1 MLPRLKYLDEEE
13 VEFIREVGALY
24 MPKYQAILR
33 RIKQEK
39 ITEQQQ
45 QVHRPGLRSPHQ
57 ASSVQTKETKPVR
70 RRVSS
75 SNPSSAGT
83 AAELKNEDEHEQN
96 VDDIVHAVEANG
108 SELVDN
114 TDTPKPSGAS
124 APGAADIQAP
134 LQSRS
139 GAQVQRI
146 LVKDSS
152 TNTELDWE
160 KELLRREQ
168 QALEKE
174 QNALEKEKAFLKR
187 ENEVSVKEKQLLRQI
202 ETLQDE
208 LKTALARSVHAE
220 SAVKEISDRALRA
233 ESTVKELQEA
243 SSSSATIQKEM
254 KQTEHE
260 ERESAM
266 KASRE
271 AHQVEIT
278 KCKANEIELI
288 NRMEKLNSDTSQLT
302 DRLQKANEDLRAK
315 VQELSRRE
323 KEQRELE
330 VVVELMKREK
340 LANAHQFSGDMET
353 ISRRHKEAEERS
365 RQLEQDVKELQ
376 GNLKAVY
383 NKCIEKDDAIH
394 LLNKALLSKI
404 EDIDTMKRQQ
414 SKFNDRQ
421 EKLLHQQQELY
432 EKQLKAS
439 ILQIEMEFRKEHT
452 DLLQKRHAQHRK
464 YQEAVRE
471 NTRMKDM
478 YENCIKREAESSEEI
493 QRLQATLMDD
503 KKKLFMLDAKKL
515 DDYEMKIHE
524 LFEQN
529 ARLQQELER
538 IRGKND
544 EMLKVNDRLK
554 DVQSAHDALQ
564 NELAQWK
571 QQQSVWKKQE
581 DDLKAALKVKDVMLD
596 DQQRQ
601 IEELRK
607 RLKDDE
613 DQFQDEMME
622 MQTQLNDLEAALDE
636 NIQRLMDEKAKSKT
650 LSESIAEKEQTL
662 ATQDEEIQS
671 TKEKLDQKHAALEF
685 IEKEMDQMRVALSA
699 QDGLFKKRM
708 EKHLEQHRE
717 ALELGRIS
725 AEESIERQRIEW
737 DAKKQEMVE
746 NYSTLASKLKEVTSE
761 NTKLRIDLEAERRQ
775 TAQNDQD
782 MRVLL
787 AQVRASPASGFDSIF
802 FRLTSFIYLQIDRE
816 RHVKK
821 ESLKHIK
828 SLFEQ
833 LQQTSP

>member
-13 VEFIREVGALY
+13 VEFIKEVGALY

-45 QVHRPGLRSPHQ
+45 VHRPGSRSPHQ
-57 ASSVQTKETKPVR
+57 ASTAQTKGTKPAR
-70 RRVSS
+70 RRESPGILSS
-75 SNPSSAGT
+75 T
-83 AAELKNEDEHEQN
+83 EAATELKTEDDHEQSA
-96 VDDIVHAVEANG
+96 DDAVEANE
-108 SELVDN
+108 SEHVD
-114 TDTPKPSGAS
+114 DVAESKPSGA
-124 APGAADIQAP
+124 AVPGAADVPAS
-134 LQSRS
+134 LQSR
-139 GAQVQRI
+139 QVQRI
-146 LVKDSS
+146 VVKDSS

-160 KELLRREQ
+160 KEMLRREQ

-174 QNALEKEKAFLKR
+174 QATLEKEKAMLTK
-187 ENEVSVKEKQLLRQI
+187 ENEVSVKEKQLLGQVK
-202 ETLQDE
+202 TLQDE
-208 LKTALARSVHAE
+208 LKSALARSDHAE
-220 SAVKEISDRALRA
+220 AAMKEISERALRA
-233 ESTVKELQEA
+233 ESTVKELREA
-243 SSSSATIQKEM
+243 SSSSATSQKEM
-254 KQTEHE
+254 QKSAHE
-260 ERESAM
+260 EWESAM
-266 KASRE
+266 KALRE
-271 AHQVEIT
+271 AHQIEIIKHKATETELIT
-278 KCKANEIELI
+278 K
-288 NRMEKLNSDTSQLT
+288 MEKLSSDTNQLT
-302 DRLQKANEDLRAK
+302 DRLQKANDDLREK
-315 VQELSRRE
+315 EQELSRRE

-330 VVVELMKREK
+330 VSIELIKREK
-340 LANAHQFSGDMET
+340 LSDAHQFSGDMEA

-394 LLNKALLSKI
+394 QLNKALLSKI

-452 DLLQKRHAQHRK
+452 DLLQKRQTQQRK
-464 YQEAVRE
+464 YHEAVRE
-471 NTRMKDM
+471 NARFKDM
-478 YENCIKREAESSEEI
+478 YENCIKREAEANEEI

-515 DDYEMKIHE
+515 DDYEMKIHN

-529 ARLQQELER
+529 NRLQQELER
-538 IRGKND
+538 IRGRNE
-544 EMLKVNDRLK
+544 EMLKVNERLK
-554 DVQSAHDALQ
+554 EVQKAHDALET
-564 NELAQWK
+564 ELTQWK

-596 DQQRQ
+596 DQLRQ

-613 DQFQDEMME
+613 EQFQDEMME

-636 NIQRLMDEKAKSKT
+636 HIQRLMDEKAKSKA
-650 LSESIAEKEQTL
+650 LSESIAEKEL
-662 ATQDEEIQS
+662 IIATQDQEIQS
-671 TKEKLDQKHAALEF
+671 LKEKLDQKHAALEF
-685 IEKEMDQMRVALSA
+685 IEKEMDQMRLALSA
-699 QDGLFKKRM
+699 QDGLFKRRM

-717 ALELGRIS
+717 ALERVRSS
-725 AEESIERQRIEW
+725 AEDAIERQRIEW
-737 DAKKQEMVE
+737 DAKKQEMVAD
-746 NYSTLASKLKEVTSE
+746 YSDLVSKLKQVTSE

-775 TAQNDQD
+775 TTQNDQD

-787 AQVRASPASGFDSIF
+787 AQVWAPSVASSCLWSSSCLSCAC
-802 FRLTSFIYLQIDRE
+802 LQIDRE